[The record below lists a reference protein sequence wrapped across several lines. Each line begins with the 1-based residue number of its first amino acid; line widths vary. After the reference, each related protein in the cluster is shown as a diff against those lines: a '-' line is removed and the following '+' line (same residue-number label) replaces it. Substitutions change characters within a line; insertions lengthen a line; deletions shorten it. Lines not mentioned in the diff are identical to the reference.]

1 MRSLT
6 GQTFGSYIL
15 EEPLG
20 SGGMGE
26 VYAARHVRLT
36 KRRAAVKVLPS
47 SLATE
52 PEFLRRFEAE
62 ANAAASL
69 DHPNVLGLWEY
80 GEHEGMPFLVMPLI
94 PGGSLK
100 ELLERRGPLTAP
112 EAGRILTQIAAA
124 LDYAHGRG
132 LLHRDVKPANI
143 LLTEEGRPVLADFGI
158 AKVMEATQT
167 QITRAGTGIGT
178 PEYMAPEQLEGNA
191 ERRSDLYALGVV
203 LYQMLTGKVP
213 YSGSTPYAIAYQ
225 QLEAPLPSLR
235 AANPRVPVAVERVL
249 ERALAKDPAQRYA
262 TGREFAL
269 AFEAASANDP
279 HDRRTG
285 PLIMTPAPAAVALA
299 PIETPAYR
307 PPAPSAAPLPAYVP
321 LPAAETAP
329 PRQSNPWPLAVAALL
344 ALVLLA
350 GGALA
355 YLTLN
360 RAPAPA
366 AAATATSAPPNF
378 AATGTALAAS
388 VGADIS
394 ARATRTAEAVTLQNA
409 VAAGTSTAQ
418 AALQATATGAAQAD
432 AARTATAGAA
442 QATQQAQVAGTGTAQ
457 TQATAQ
463 AGAVTATTA
472 AAIGATQTTVA
483 NVTATAL
490 ARPSPTPPPP
500 TAPPPTPPPPT
511 APPAPTATTAPP
523 AAWGPTLAPLTGGKA
538 YTDPQQRFALSVP
551 RDWTVK
557 TNPDSSVTFT
567 APGNTAAAGVMV
579 DDLTRAPNTTVE
591 QYAKAVEDQLKQQAD
606 YQQLSF
612 DKVLIGNQQALRR
625 IYRVRSSGGA
635 LIQAEQLYVVANGL
649 GHRVTFQSLPNTFS
663 SQQPTFDAV
672 AGSYRVLK

>member
-1 MRSLT
+1 MRNLT

-47 SLATE
+47 YLANE

-100 ELLERRGPLTAP
+100 ELLERRGPLTMP
-112 EAGRILTQIAAA
+112 EASRILTQIAAA

-158 AKVMEATQT
+158 AKVMEGAQT

-191 ERRSDLYALGVV
+191 ERRSDLYSLGVV

-235 AANPRVPVAVERVL
+235 AANPRVPVAAERVL

-269 AFEAASANDP
+269 AFDAASAGDP
-279 HDRRTG
+279 HDQRTG
-285 PLIMTPAPAAVALA
+285 PLIMTPAPAAVAVA
-299 PIETPAYR
+299 PVATPAYR
-307 PPAPSAAPLPAYVP
+307 APAPSPAPLPAYVP
-321 LPAAETAP
+321 LPAAGGAP

-360 RAPAPA
+360 RAPTP

-378 AATGTALAAS
+378 AATGTALAAN
-388 VGADIS
+388 VGADFA

-409 VAAGTSTAQ
+409 IAAGTSTAQ
-418 AALQATATGAAQAD
+418 AGLQATATGAAQAS
-432 AARTATAGAA
+432 AAGTATAGAA

-457 TQATAQ
+457 VQATAQ
-463 AGAVTATTA
+463 AGAVTATAA

-483 NVTATAL
+483 GATATVL
-490 ARPSPTPPPP
+490 AQPSPTPPPP
-500 TAPPPTPPPPT
+500 TAPPPTAPPPT
-511 APPAPTATTAPP
+511 APPN
-523 AAWGPTLAPLTGGKA
+523 AWGPTLTPLTGGKV
-538 YTDPQQRFALSVP
+538 YTDPQQRFSLSVP
-551 RDWTVK
+551 RDWAVK
-557 TNPDSSVTFT
+557 TNPDSSASFT
-567 APGNTAAAGVMV
+567 APGNSATADVVV

-591 QYAKAVEDQLKQQAD
+591 KYAKLVEDQLKKQAD

-625 IYRVRSSGGA
+625 IYRVRSSSGT
-635 LIQAEQLYVVANGL
+635 LIQVEQFYLVANGY
-649 GHRVTFQSLPNTFS
+649 GHRLTFESLPNAFAA
-663 SQQPTFDAV
+663 QQPTFDAV